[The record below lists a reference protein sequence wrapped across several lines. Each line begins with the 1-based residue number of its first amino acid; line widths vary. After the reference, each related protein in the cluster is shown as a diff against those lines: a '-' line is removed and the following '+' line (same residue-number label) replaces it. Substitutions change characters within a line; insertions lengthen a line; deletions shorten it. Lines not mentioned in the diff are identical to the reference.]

1 MSLVNTET
9 GEITGTDLATVD
21 KSNAASVIGY
31 LSQARDWLAT
41 CVEITGPEEIAQAKA
56 QIATAAEATK
66 QLNLSKEIQL
76 DAQEMVRRAE
86 YALGKAIRKG
96 QAEGTVA
103 RTGENPG
110 PQSDYTRGDQ
120 IVRVSPVLHAEK
132 KVYPGELL
140 RGGQL
145 MSDTYAL
152 SDGVEQ
158 KDFDAAVE
166 DAKRE
171 GNLTRRNVIRKVSA
185 RKQAGHQTRDD
196 RADLIKKLAC
206 EGYSSRQMPSRVGV
220 SEETVRQ
227 IARDFGIEITADKAI
242 GGTRR
247 HNSHRIASETVAA
260 LEGLAMGVGLINYDE
275 IDPREARQW
284 ADSLN
289 DSFRVLNRFHKQIK
303 ETTHA

>member
-1 MSLVNTET
+1 MSVANTET

-41 CVEITGPEEIAQAKA
+41 CVEITGPAEIAHAKA

-66 QLNLSKEIQL
+66 QLHLSKEIQL

-86 YALGKAIRKG
+86 YALAKSIRKG
-96 QAEGTVA
+96 QGEGTV
-103 RTGENPG
+103 RR
-110 PQSDYTRGDQ
+110 RGDRQ
-120 IVRVSPVLHAEK
+120 NFGNQHVSGVPRDNWNSKSSPTDFASPH
-132 KVYPGELL
+132 ELEGNGAGL
-140 RGGQL
+140 YDL
-145 MSDTYAL
+145 A
-152 SDGVEQ
+152 DGVEP
-158 KDFDAAVE
+158 DEFDAALDE
-166 DAKRE
+166 AKSE
-171 GNLTRRNVIRKVSA
+171 GNLSRANVARKVKAKTRS
-185 RKQAGHQTRDD
+185 RDD
-196 RADLIKKLAC
+196 RADLIEELANK
-206 EGYSSRQMPSRVGV
+206 GYSSRQMPSKVGV

-227 IARDFGIEITADKAI
+227 IARDFGIEIPADRAI